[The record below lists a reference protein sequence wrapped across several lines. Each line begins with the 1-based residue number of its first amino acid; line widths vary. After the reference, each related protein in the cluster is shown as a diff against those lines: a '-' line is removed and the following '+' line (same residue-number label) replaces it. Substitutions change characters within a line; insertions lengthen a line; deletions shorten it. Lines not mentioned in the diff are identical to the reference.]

1 MSFILETKS
10 LKKQFGALRAINGI
24 DFKLEKGELRAIIG
38 PNGAGKST
46 FFNLLTG
53 IIPPSGGDIFF
64 QGQKITGLRPEEV
77 SQKGVA
83 RSYQITN
90 IFLNLSAY
98 ENVRIAAQSRQKSF
112 DPFRHY
118 SMLKE
123 VDRQARTILDELQIS
138 PDQEKMASALSHG
151 EQRRLEIAIGL
162 ATQPSLLL
170 LDEPTAGMSPTE
182 TDEIIALVKKISKGL
197 TIVIVEHDMKVVMQL
212 AQKIS
217 VLYYGEI
224 LAEGTPEE
232 IRNNERV
239 LEVYLGHN

>member
-77 SQKGVA
+77 SQKGIA

-123 VDRQARTILDELQIS
+123 VDRQARTILDELQIR

>member
-77 SQKGVA
+77 SQKGIA